1 MVLGCILAFTI
12 AMLKRRA
19 SKRFVLAESGQD
31 NVWDSSVDSNPSI
44 TVDGND
50 NDNNTDMN
58 TETVLSEST
67 SENHLTVPQTT
78 AAVELNPG
86 LK

>member
-1 MVLGCILAFTI
+1 MVLGCILVYII

-31 NVWDSSVDSNPSI
+31 DVVWDSSVDSGEVVSPGSVQVMHGH
-44 TVDGND
+44 TSSSSQ
-50 NDNNTDMN
+50 NT
-58 TETVLSEST
+58 
-67 SENHLTVPQTT
+67 LTVPKP
-78 AAVELNPG
+78 AVEMTQG